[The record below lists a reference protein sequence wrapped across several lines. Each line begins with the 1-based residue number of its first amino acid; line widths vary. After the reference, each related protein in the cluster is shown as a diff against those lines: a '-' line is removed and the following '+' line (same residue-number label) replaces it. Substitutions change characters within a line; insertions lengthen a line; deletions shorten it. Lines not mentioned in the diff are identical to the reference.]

1 MNEEVL
7 NFIKEIM
14 LNYPQ
19 SYIKCSFSKTLELV
33 LCDKGNVWIILE
45 KIKTID
51 DLKLRLIEWTI
62 RNCCKTEPYQSNSRN
77 IALQNQLLMSLNRT
91 LNTNFNRA
99 EAMKIYSV
107 LGNGANH
114 QLTLKFIES
123 GYDLGV
129 IKDE

>member
-1 MNEEVL
+1 MSEEIL

-19 SYIKCSFSKTLELV
+19 SHIKCSFSKTLELI
-33 LCDKGNVWIILE
+33 LCDKGNVWISLE

-51 DLKLRLIEWTI
+51 DLKSELIEWTI
-62 RNCCKTEPYQSNSRN
+62 RNCCKTEPYKNQSRN
-77 IALQNQLLMSLNRT
+77 IDLQNKLLMSLNRT
-91 LNTNFNRA
+91 LCTNFNRE

-107 LGNGANH
+107 LGNGVNH
-114 QLTLKFIES
+114 QLTLEFIKS

-129 IKDE
+129 LKDE